1 MNQTTLNHTNGST
14 RHASPAP
21 GLSNGLQTTRSTESE
36 DMMMQTPDV
45 THEAQT
51 FSPPALGSLF
61 AELDQFMAQ
70 QGPQSAPVPVSGQD
84 ADPAASVRLR
94 RPVLIV
100 GVGGTGCKV
109 ATYLKAQLLD
119 SYGQLP
125 ANLCLIGLDSAEDP
139 ITARTHRFGKVVKLE
154 KDSEFYLLEKVPV
167 IGIKRQPQRHPIF
180 LERLGDN
187 VHHLKRAY
195 IKDGAEQ
202 MRLAGLLALLWN
214 SPRVERVLYN
224 ALHRLTKQHKEL
236 DTDLE
241 QDHSLQVFVVG
252 STAGGQGSG
261 AALDVAQLLR
271 EKLLALGNL
280 GEGSSV
286 VSLLLLPSAFYEKE
300 NPQMQANAMAFAR
313 ELNEL
318 MVGQRKFTTRYP
330 TGTTITWAEQPFDHV
345 LVFEGINEHGQS
357 WAGADA
363 LCELMAQTL
372 ALFAGSPVGMREIGT
387 MVNQRGVLHNI
398 TDGGFGTYLA
408 TAGVAVIRFPRREL
422 AQRCAIRQ
430 AMGVCDHLLAG
441 WRAEAGTAGQP
452 TTGGFPIDLA
462 TLRDRLS
469 RTPEGATFHVRI
481 APPAGF
487 DQGAVEELPAQARLL
502 VDNYTQR
509 RLYAALFAQI
519 TESGATLKEQTRQ
532 ALETEL
538 HRLLAE
544 GRLAQAYTWLRQSQ
558 KQVQSHLA
566 SVVEQVAR
574 SAHQVEQGRSATD
587 SLSAAL
593 DRVGEGLFHWLSAL
607 WRNQM
612 RGAVQSYL
620 EAASRLA
627 EARLEA
633 RLVEELHTLLLH
645 LESWLQQKQQLLEQ
659 LTLCLREARARLATL
674 AATLAQGSQTP
685 NEIVLADARLVEHF
699 YQSYAY
705 ADAVAAQMAL
715 AAHGGLAA
723 WAEQRSDQVAQVLVQ
738 SALAPFAPLLQLSV
752 EEILLQHYQERSPH
766 YWIARLTQLAGGAW
780 NPDRALLHHGNGDLA
795 TYLTIGVPD
804 ETTSLFGD
812 TGHTLVSLHDPERIV
827 VLRTLYGCSFD
838 ALKAFDLWQRS
849 YTKVS
854 ANHPVHILPDFQQED
869 EPVQQRFALGLIY
882 GHIEKQGTWYYY
894 KPEDALKTPVQ
905 LGQGLENA
913 LVAFG
918 RQAALQQELAKRVQ
932 LQITADGLDQTVA
945 RLDAWL
951 LRHSKQN
958 DELTKRLC
966 YALRNY
972 LVTLQ
977 TNR

>member
-21 GLSNGLQTTRSTESE
+21 GPSNGLPTARSTESE
-36 DMMMQTPDV
+36 DTMIQTPDI
-45 THEAQT
+45 THGEQAL
-51 FSPPALGSLF
+51 SSPALSTLF
-61 AELDQFMAQ
+61 DEIDQFMAQ
-70 QGPQSAPVPVSGQD
+70 QDSPPAPLPAASQ
-84 ADPAASVRLR
+84 ATETAASVRLR
-94 RPVLIV
+94 RPVLII

-109 ATYLKAQLLD
+109 ATHLKAQLLD
-119 SYGQLP
+119 IYGQLP
-125 ANLCLIGLDSAEDP
+125 TNLCLVALDSAEDP
-139 ITARTHRFGKVVKLE
+139 ITARSHRLGKVVKLE
-154 KDSEFYLLEKVPV
+154 KDSEFYLFEKVPV
-167 IGIKRQPQRHPIF
+167 VGIKRKPQRHPIY
-180 LERLGDN
+180 LGRLGDN
-187 VHHLKRAY
+187 IHHLKRAY

-214 SPRVERVLYN
+214 SPQVERALYN

-236 DTDLE
+236 HTDLE
-241 QDHSLQVFVVG
+241 QDHSIQVFIVG

-261 AALDVAQLLR
+261 AMLDIAQLVR

-286 VSLLLLPSAFYEKE
+286 VGLLLQPSAFYEKE
-300 NPQMQANAMAFAR
+300 NLQMQANAMAFTR

-318 MVGQRKFTTRYP
+318 MVGQHKFTTLYP

-345 LVFEGINEHGQS
+345 LIFEGINEHGQS
-357 WAGADA
+357 WAGTDA
-363 LCELMAQTL
+363 ICELMAQTL
-372 ALFAGSPVGMREIGT
+372 ALFAGSPIGMREIGT

-398 TDGGFGTYLA
+398 TEGGFGTYLA
-408 TAGVAVIRFPRREL
+408 TAGVAMIRFPRREL

-430 AMGVCDHLLAG
+430 AVGICDHFLTSG
-441 WRAEAGTAGQP
+441 RAETHAASQP
-452 TTGGFPIDLA
+452 STSGFLIDLA
-462 TLRDRLS
+462 ALRDLLS
-469 RTPEGATFHVRI
+469 RTPQGAALYVRI

-487 DQGAVEELPAQARLL
+487 DQGAIEELPAQARLL

-509 RLYAALFAQI
+509 RLYAGLFAQI
-519 TESGATLKEQTRQ
+519 TENGTTLQEQTQQ

-544 GRLAQAYTWLRQSQ
+544 GRLAQAYTWLRQHQ
-558 KQVQSHLA
+558 TLIQSHRA
-566 SVVEQVAR
+566 SVVEQLAR

-593 DRVGEGLFHWLSAL
+593 DRIGDGFFHWLPAL

-633 RLVEELHTLLLH
+633 RLTEELHALLLH
-645 LESWLQQKQQLLEQ
+645 LERWLQQKLQLLEQ
-659 LTLCLREARARLATL
+659 LTRCLREARSRLTTL
-674 AATLAQGSQTP
+674 AATLAQEPQTP
-685 NEIVLADARLVEHF
+685 NEIVLADTRLVEHF
-699 YQSYAY
+699 YQTYAY

-723 WAEQRSDQVAQVLVQ
+723 WAEQRSDQVAQALVQ

-766 YWIARLTQLAGGAW
+766 HWIARLTQLAGGAW
-780 NPDRALLHHGNGDLA
+780 NPDRALLQHGNGDLA

-804 ETTSLFGD
+804 ETTSLFND

-838 ALKAFDLWQRS
+838 ALKAFDLWQRA

-854 ANHPVHILPDFQQED
+854 AKHPVHILPDFQQDD
-869 EPVQQRFALGLIY
+869 ERVQQHFALGLIY

-894 KPEDALKTPVQ
+894 KPEDVLKVPVQ

-918 RQAALQQELAKRVQ
+918 RQPALQQELAKRVQ
-932 LQITADGLDQTVA
+932 LQITADGLDQTIA

-958 DELTKRLC
+958 DDLTKRLC

-972 LVTLQ
+972 LATLQ
-977 TNR
+977 ANR